1 MLTAE
6 ELRTTLRAMLPSDIV
21 ISNDKLDEYLK
32 VAEGIVLNRR
42 YPFGYE
48 EGTQVEFRY
57 QHIQAQIALEL
68 IGREGAPGEI
78 QHNEGGINREY
89 SGGDI
94 SPALLRK
101 ITPKAGGLK

>member
-1 MLTAE
+1 MLSAE
-6 ELRTTLRAMLPSDIV
+6 ELRTTLRAMLPPDV
-21 ISNDKLDEYLK
+21 GLSNDRIDEYLK

-42 YPFGYE
+42 YPFGYD

-68 IGREGAPGEI
+68 IGREGAPGET
-78 QHNEGGINREY
+78 QHNEGGISRTY

-94 SPALLRK
+94 SPALLKK